1 EHARRLDAPPA
12 LQVFATDLDDD
23 AIRAAREGVYP
34 AAIAADV
41 SEERLRRFFNR
52 DVRGYR
58 IRSELREA
66 VVFATH
72 DLLKDAPF
80 SRLDLVSC
88 RNLFI
93 YLDPQAQQR
102 ALEIV
107 HFALC
112 PHGRLFLGVSE
123 TVDPSAHL
131 FRAVDQKH
139 RIYEP
144 RLVRQRR
151 LPPVASDG
159 VLARLQAAHGA
170 AGTGLGTPGRL
181 ASFLTSR
188 PSPEDLGIGSW
199 RELHLKL
206 IERFAPAS
214 VIVTGDFEM
223 VHVSERAGRYLR
235 HGAGE

>member
-1 EHARRLDAPPA
+1 M
-12 LQVFATDLDDD
+12 
-23 AIRAAREGVYP
+23 
-34 AAIAADV
+34 
-41 SEERLRRFFNR
+41 
-52 DVRGYR
+52 
-58 IRSELREA
+58 REA

-107 HFALC
+107 HFALR

-123 TVDPSAHL
+123 TADFGPAL

-144 RLVRQRR
+144 RLVRERR
-151 LPPVASDG
+151 LPPVSGDG
-159 VLARLQAAHGA
+159 VLARSLALQADPGRAPVA
-170 AGTGLGTPGRL
+170 AGPA
-181 ASFLTSR
+181 ASAR
-188 PSPEDLGIGSW
+188 SW
-199 RELHLKL
+199 
-206 IERFAPAS
+206 
-214 VIVTGDFEM
+214 
-223 VHVSERAGRYLR
+223 RAGRAR
-235 HGAGE
+235 RMSASARGASCT